1 MVPLRPKTV
10 LRLRKGSRHV
20 IALLLAD
27 GTIPAAPF
35 WSEAQAAS
43 AYGLAF
49 SQWSSLPTEV
59 FAEIHLDTIPPE
71 ISIFA
76 RSTRRGRVE
85 GVILWTRDGI
95 FPKML
100 GSVEDAIIAAGIFVA
115 PGQTGIPVASKQP
128 CRGRSV
134 STARFKSDE
143 ARNHTAFCLDWPS
156 T

>member
-1 MVPLRPKTV
+1 MDPLRPKKI

-27 GTIPAAPF
+27 GSVSAAPF

-59 FAEIHLDTIPPE
+59 FAERHLDSIPPE

-85 GVILWTRDGI
+85 GAILWTKDGI
-95 FPKML
+95 FPKIMD
-100 GSVEDAIIAAGIFVA
+100 SVADAIMAAGIFVA
-115 PGQTGIPVASKQP
+115 PGPTGITAASKQL
-128 CRGRSV
+128 CRGV
-134 STARFKSDE
+134 TTAHLKSDE
-143 ARNHTAFCLDWPS
+143 ARSKIAFCLDRSS

>member
-1 MVPLRPKTV
+1 MMVPSRPKKI

-20 IALLLAD
+20 VALLLAD
-27 GTIPAAPF
+27 GTVPAAPF

-85 GVILWTRDGI
+85 GAILWTKDGI
-95 FPKML
+95 FPKIL
-100 GSVEDAIIAAGIFVA
+100 GSVADAIIAAGIFVA
-115 PGQTGIPVASKQP
+115 TGQTGITTASKQL
-128 CRGRSV
+128 CRGV
-134 STARFKSDE
+134 IPAHFNSDE
-143 ARNHTAFCLDWPS
+143 ARDKIAFCLDRS
-156 T
+156 SL

>member
-1 MVPLRPKTV
+1 M
-10 LRLRKGSRHV
+10 
-20 IALLLAD
+20 IAILLAD
-27 GTIPAAPF
+27 GTVSTAPF

-85 GVILWTRDGI
+85 GVILWTKDGI
-95 FPKML
+95 FPKIL
-100 GSVEDAIIAAGIFVA
+100 GSAADAIMAAGIFVA
-115 PGQTGIPVASKQP
+115 PGTTGINTASKQL
-128 CRGRSV
+128 CRGV
-134 STARFKSDE
+134 TTTLFISDE
-143 ARNHTAFCLDWPS
+143 AR
-156 T
+156 